1 MNQNQEPVEKQAQYI
16 VVDDIEYQLSDGY
29 TKTFRKH
36 LLTTENLEINQ
47 TMIKGSGDAE
57 DYGVSGIN
65 RIEYILN
72 GTATLSQEGI
82 NTEVGQGH
90 LIIVPPGVPWGTQL
104 SVHSDEFILLDIAR
118 RIDNRSAVTSSGT
131 EVANLIRIVK
141 PEDVTSY
148 EPAGHAKTT
157 NRCLFIDEHME
168 FIEGLI
174 ESGGGAE
181 RHFHNNNEQ
190 MLYVLEGSATP
201 LLIYYPKGAP
211 HGTGG
216 GTSELLKLLVI
227 YSPPLGESQNALA

>member
-1 MNQNQEPVEKQAQYI
+1 MNQNEQAVEKKAQYI
-16 VVDDIEYQLSDGY
+16 SVDDIEYQLLDGH

-36 LLTTENLEINQ
+36 LLTTESLEINQ

-65 RIEYILN
+65 RIEYVLN
-72 GTATLSQEGI
+72 GKATLSQGG

-104 SVHSDEFILLDIAR
+104 SVNSDQLVLLDIVKR
-118 RIDNRSAVTSSGT
+118 VDDKSSVTSSGT
-131 EVANLIRIVK
+131 EGANLIRIVK
-141 PEDVTSY
+141 PEDVPSY

-168 FIEGLI
+168 VIEGLI

-181 RHFHNNNEQ
+181 RHFHKNNEQ
-190 MLYVLEGSATP
+190 MLYVLEGVPKP
-201 LLIYYPKGAP
+201 LMIYYPKGAP

-216 GTSELLKLLVI
+216 GTSQLLKLLVI